1 MSSSCAHL
9 IRKRAPVAVRI
20 TPDPTAGS
28 IARCA
33 ALVFFWWFFF
43 WVFFAL
49 WSDHADILHISLQ
62 PTPRKTLSQK
72 RDSAC
77 ELGQTDDFVR
87 YSTL

>member
-33 ALVFFWWFFF
+33 ALVFFFFF
-43 WVFFAL
+43 FLLWF

-62 PTPRKTLSQK
+62 STPRKK
-72 RDSAC
+72 RCPRREIRPVNQGRLTVLCNDP
-77 ELGQTDDFVR
+77 
-87 YSTL
+87 